1 MAGAPGPTP
10 RPPAVPRSPP
20 RPSKAPGQAWGHPRA
35 PLLWTRGGVFSK
47 SRNICYPQYLLLA
60 KLAPSHPG
68 SSSSSC
74 SSFSPYSS
82 WFMLLLLLLPPG
94 APRVGGSRR
103 TRGGRSSSMCTT
115 LRRITAGRW
124 APPHSS
130 PPSPPHRSPLQ
141 VSITPNVTWGG
152 EGSLGCGIGY
162 CYLHSLLHRCGLVW
176 RGVACCGVVWRG
188 VAWCGVVWRGVA

>member
-35 PLLWTRGGVFSK
+35 PPLWTRGGVFSK
-47 SRNICYPQYLLLA
+47 SRNICYPWYLLLA

-74 SSFSPYSS
+74 SPCSPYSS
-82 WFMLLLLLLPPG
+82 WFLLLLLLLPP
-94 APRVGGSRR
+94 RCSTSRR
-103 TRGGRSSSMCTT
+103 IEAHEGRPLQLYVYNTETDHCREVGTSSLLTPLT
-115 LRRITAGRW
+115 
-124 APPHSS
+124 
-130 PPSPPHRSPLQ
+130 PHRSPLQ
-141 VSITPNVTWGG
+141 VSITPNVTLGG